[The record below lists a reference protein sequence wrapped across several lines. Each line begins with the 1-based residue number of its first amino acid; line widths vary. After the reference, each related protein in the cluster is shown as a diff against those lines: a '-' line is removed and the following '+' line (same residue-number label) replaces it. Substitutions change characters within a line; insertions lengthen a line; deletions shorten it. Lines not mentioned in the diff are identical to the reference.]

1 MIDEIAE
8 AFSQTLRMLE
18 DGVQKIP
25 DSHWR
30 QGHGDHL
37 IPVRIAYHIMIG
49 LEWFVTILP
58 EKEHRKTR
66 RYNLDWKG
74 PVGPMPER
82 RLMLEDL
89 SWINKRIVDWFA
101 EWGRKASEGAND
113 SRQLK
118 KALYFLR
125 HTQHHIGE
133 FCATARLLNL
143 ERAAWI
149 YPSFTPASIREKA

>member
-1 MIDEIAE
+1 
-8 AFSQTLRMLE
+8 MLE
-18 DGVQKIP
+18 DGLRKIP

-30 QGHGDHL
+30 QGQNDHL

-49 LEWFVTILP
+49 LEWFVTTLP
-58 EKEHRKTR
+58 ENEHRKTR

-74 PVGPMPER
+74 PVEPMPER
-82 RLMLEDL
+82 YLMLEDL

-101 EWGRKASEGAND
+101 EWRQRESEEARDGK
-113 SRQLK
+113 QLK

-125 HTQHHIGE
+125 HTQHHLGE

-143 ERAAWI
+143 ERPAWI
-149 YPSFTPASIREKA
+149 YPPFTSASIRETA